1 MSVILPKKYPSP
13 FSFDER
19 EILKKW
25 SENISDKAGAQSV
38 FDHRAYMNSLA
49 STGAW
54 DASKEKT
61 S

>member
-1 MSVILPKKYPSP
+1 LQQSA
-13 FSFDER
+13 
-19 EILKKW
+19 LKKW
-25 SENISDKAGAQSV
+25 SENTSDKAGTLSV

-54 DASKEKT
+54 DASQEKT